1 MTQKTTI
8 PWDLEHAM
16 TAFQVDPRWYEN
28 HWLTPEDA
36 SGRRSGTFA
45 RLSARFRRDSRSKT
59 HDPLPL
65 RTTGFG
71 DICRRADGSI
81 DTDYYRRRAARD
93 WEQMRRNALASLAA
107 HLSRMCLSVAS
118 AVRSQARPL
127 SSAKQPSNRAEG
139 LLLPH
144 PRGFRDVSASG
155 AMTD

>member
-1 MTQKTTI
+1 MTRKTTL
-8 PWDLEHAM
+8 PWHLEHAM

-93 WEQMRRNALASLAA
+93 MALLGWASW
-107 HLSRMCLSVAS
+107 H
-118 AVRSQARPL
+118 
-127 SSAKQPSNRAEG
+127 PS
-139 LLLPH
+139 
-144 PRGFRDVSASG
+144 
-155 AMTD
+155 